1 MAQINQPVGAKPEVS
16 RRTLRLTIR
25 SSAKGLELISVERL
39 PMITPPQP
47 GERPEAGKH
56 GGHWLEL
63 RDAKNSVL
71 AHRIIDSSLLN
82 SVDVHSPDGT
92 IRREFGEI
100 RNSVFEVLLPDV
112 EGARYVVVMG
122 DALAAS
128 KDATTASATRSGEI
142 ARFDLSASLKE
153 KKP

>member
-1 MAQINQPVGAKPEVS
+1 MANQRVGGNPEVS

-56 GGHWLEL
+56 GGSWLEL
-63 RDAKNSVL
+63 RDAKNEVL

-82 SVDVHSPDGT
+82 SVEVHSPDGK
-92 IRREFGEI
+92 IRREFGDI
-100 RNSVFEVLLPDV
+100 RDSVFEVLLPDI
-112 EGARYVVVMG
+112 EGAQYAVVMG
-122 DALAAS
+122 DALAPPKGA
-128 KDATTASATRSGEI
+128 APARAARSGEI
-142 ARFDLSASLKE
+142 ARFDLSSSLKE
-153 KKP
+153 KKQ